1 MAVRK
6 SKANNKQGFAVNQRS
21 ILDLSQ
27 PKSNQ
32 VKNSLVGIPAN
43 EFKNSNE
50 SMINLILTIT
60 LTVITAFMGVKQ
72 GLIMIN
78 PSHDVL
84 QTYLEWGLGKSD
96 IKVLGI
102 LTLASGILIMIPKT
116 FFAGNL
122 VMASVILVIICFQIQ
137 QKDLKSFAIEVP
149 FFILNLILIYLQ
161 HPINSL
167 KNK

>member
-1 MAVRK
+1 MAGRK
-6 SKANNKQGFAVNQRS
+6 SKPNKPGFAINLGS
-21 ILDLSQ
+21 IPDLSQ

-32 VKNSLVGIPAN
+32 VKNSLVGKPAN

-72 GLIMIN
+72 GLIMIS
-78 PSHDVL
+78 PPHDVL

-96 IKVLGI
+96 MKVLGI
-102 LTLASGILIMIPKT
+102 LTLASAILMVIPRT

-122 VMASVILVIICFQIQ
+122 VMALVILVIISFQIQ
-137 QKDLKSFAIEVP
+137 QKDIKSFAIEVP

-167 KNK
+167 KNR